1 MAHELDITDG
11 QVSFANSRSDA
22 WHRLGQSVG
31 HTMTAREALQAAHLA
46 GWNVRKMPLQVP
58 QQPVIG
64 ADGVTTPA
72 PLAVPDFYATVR
84 TNPINGALDVLG
96 VVGSKYEPVQNEA
109 FPIEIAC
116 RPRSLETIAARSTP
130 AFLHTFQHAMSKFA
144 GLFGHRRSEGNRH
157 GGEPPPPHDATEGV
171 SFCEPPMRTGFED
184 TVSAS
189 PRDQGRSAAQC
200 EE

>member
-31 HTMTAREALQAAHLA
+31 HTMTAREALHSRAPGRLERPQDAAA
-46 GWNVRKMPLQVP
+46 GSPSNPSSGQTASP
-58 QQPVIG
+58 HPH
-64 ADGVTTPA
+64 

-109 FPIEIAC
+109 SCDLLDALVDE
-116 RPRSLETIAARSTP
+116 S
-130 AFLHTFQHAMSKFA
+130 
-144 GLFGHRRSEGNRH
+144 
-157 GGEPPPPHDATEGV
+157 GGP
-171 SFCEPPMRTGFED
+171 F
-184 TVSAS
+184 
-189 PRDQGRSAAQC
+189 
-200 EE
+200 

>member
-1 MAHELDITDG
+1 MAHELDITHG

-58 QQPVIG
+58 QEPVI
-64 ADGVTTPA
+64 DDTGVTTPA

-84 TNPINGALDVLG
+84 TNPINGRLDVLG

-109 FPIEIAC
+109 SCDLLDALVDQSGGAHFETAGALRGGRETFVTMKLPNC
-116 RPRSLETIAARSTP
+116 HGLRRPRW
-130 AFLHTFQHAMSKFA
+130 F
-144 GLFGHRRSEGNRH
+144 
-157 GGEPPPPHDATEGV
+157 
-171 SFCEPPMRTGFED
+171 
-184 TVSAS
+184 
-189 PRDQGRSAAQC
+189 
-200 EE
+200 